1 MIRCVYVL
9 MLVTMFYVSS
19 KAGVDYQMSLDNGQ
33 LVDPNT
39 FEFNVYIK
47 SMDSTFQLTSYQC

>member
-9 MLVTMFYVSS
+9 LLVMMLYVSS
-19 KAGVDYQMSLDNGQ
+19 NAGVDYQMSLDNGQ

-47 SMDSTFQLTSYQC
+47 SMDSTFQLTSYQ